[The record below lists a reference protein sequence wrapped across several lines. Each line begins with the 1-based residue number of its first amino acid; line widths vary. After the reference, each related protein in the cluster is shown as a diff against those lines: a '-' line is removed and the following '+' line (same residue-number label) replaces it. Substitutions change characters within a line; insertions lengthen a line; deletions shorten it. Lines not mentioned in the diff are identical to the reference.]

1 MSKCD
6 QFELDLDSMVG
17 FFRATSI
24 TTRWCFSLLP
34 NFRTS
39 SSSRYL
45 LKKHFLKFLG
55 VENAAATANQ
65 KKKKVFQCSAKTLS
79 TIFSSNFKCEKI
91 LLL

>member
-1 MSKCD
+1 
-6 QFELDLDSMVG
+6 MVG

-45 LKKHFLKFLG
+45 LKNHFLTFLD
-55 VENAAATANQ
+55 VENAAATAN
-65 KKKKVFQCSAKTLS
+65 KKKY
-79 TIFSSNFKCEKI
+79 FSVQPKLFPQFFLQILNVKKYYCFEKKYCNK
-91 LLL
+91 